1 MNSNSPDD
9 WQELFDSLP
18 VDSTVDAKQSQTV
31 KEQVL
36 QAYDDRKESGPWK
49 NRLSKTGHYLMT
61 HKTPRWAATVAA
73 LLLAGWFLMS
83 TGTKPAFAMEK
94 LLDTILNAQNVRFVM
109 TLHSENLPP
118 HEATCLY
125 SEPGKMLLEV
135 SDTETMIIDT
145 ELLMMIN
152 LDHEAKTASVQSLE
166 HDLSD
171 AQIEEFQQNGFT
183 RLRTKILEAQKN
195 PDANI
200 KPLGE
205 KEIDGRQLVGFQF
218 LDDPLNPNEPTTIWA
233 DPETHHPYLIE
244 NESTATSSLTTMAK
258 FEFDVDLDDTVFEV
272 PVGYRRFDNSD
283 QQFKFKQNLLDQRL
297 VEESLIESLSIFSKA
312 SDGQF
317 LDELSTDATHAYIS
331 TVGIDNYLGKG
342 DQPASVYA
350 DNATKV
356 ALGISYATSLLPTEA
371 KPHYA
376 GKGVSYEEN
385 SDQPIFWYWLKEG
398 QTWRVLGADLEFRD
412 ADEAP
417 NVDGA
422 VPLMGQ

>member
-1 MNSNSPDD
+1 MANDQPLDQSDLVDRWVQTAAQDRKSFG
-9 WQELFDSLP
+9 QLFDLFYPQIFAYCSRRLL
-18 VDSTVDAKQSQTV
+18 VRAVAEDVTSEVFLKVAKAIASFQGSTAEDFRRWLFRITTNEINAWLRKSIRQQTLLESAATMGFVGKQISR
-31 KEQVL
+31 QVL
-36 QAYDDRKESGPWK
+36 QTES
-49 NRLSKTGHYLMT
+49 
-61 HKTPRWAATVAA
+61 
-73 LLLAGWFLMS
+73 
-83 TGTKPAFAMEK
+83 
-94 LLDTILNAQNVRFVM
+94 
-109 TLHSENLPP
+109 
-118 HEATCLY
+118 
-125 SEPGKMLLEV
+125 EV
-135 SDTETMIIDT
+135 DWEQIYRAIGELTER
-145 ELLMMIN
+145 E
-152 LDHEAKTASVQSLE
+152 QS
-166 HDLSD
+166 
-171 AQIEEFQQNGFT
+171 I
-183 RLRTKILEAQKN
+183 
-195 PDANI
+195 
-200 KPLGE
+200 
-205 KEIDGRQLVGFQF
+205 V
-218 LDDPLNPNEPTTIWA
+218 
-233 DPETHHPYLIE
+233 
-244 NESTATSSLTTMAK
+244 SLK
-258 FEFDVDLDDTVFEV
+258 FF
-272 PVGYRRFDNSD
+272 G

-385 SDQPIFWYWLKEG
+385 SDQPIFWYWLEEG